1 MPVLTLVGVLLS
13 MGGFALFMVVVFSSG
28 GLAKSEQFRVL
39 GELVAGR
46 HGPVKRG
53 LLFVAMPTVML
64 GMCTTFAGVAASD
77 SARRQ
82 RCEERCAREGY
93 ESGRIG
99 PSDAKDEHRPTRA
112 KFVAC
117 RCEASGRP
125 PLELRAD
132 DLIDQTGAAK

>member
-13 MGGFALFMVVVFSSG
+13 MGGSALFMVVVFSSG

-46 HGPVKRG
+46 PGPVKRG
-53 LLFVAMPTVML
+53 LLFVAMPTVM
-64 GMCTTFAGVAASD
+64 GMSTPFAGVAASD

-99 PSDAKDEHRPTRA
+99 PPDAKVEQRPTRA

-125 PLELRAD
+125 PLELPAD
-132 DLIDQTGAAK
+132 DLVSR